1 MQKKDWLNRLSY
13 QKKIERKKVPF
24 SKQVI
29 YCLIINLV
37 MILLAILSIFVLPPE
52 IPLLYGLPEGND
64 QLVKSWAITVPNL
77 VAFILM
83 FINTI
88 FAINTKDEYIR
99 KIIILAGFTA
109 TFFATITVIKIFFL
123 VGNI

>member
-1 MQKKDWLNRLSY
+1 MQKKDWFNKLSY

-24 SKQVI
+24 SKQVV
-29 YCLIINLV
+29 YCLLINLV
-37 MILLAILSIFVLPPE
+37 MILLAALSIFVLPPE

-64 QLVKSWAITVPNL
+64 QLVKSWAITIPNL
-77 VAFILM
+77 TALLLM
-83 FINTI
+83 LINTI
-88 FAINTKDEYIR
+88 FAINTKDEYIK
-99 KIIILAGFTA
+99 KIIVLAGFTA

>member
-1 MQKKDWLNRLSY
+1 MQKKDWLNKLSY

-24 SKQVI
+24 SKQII
-29 YCLIINLV
+29 YCLLINLV
-37 MILLAILSIFVLPPE
+37 MILLATLSIFVLPPE
-52 IPLLYGLPEGND
+52 IPLLYGLPEGSD
-64 QLVKSWAITVPNL
+64 QLVKSWAITIPNL

-88 FAINTKDEYIR
+88 FAINTKDEYLK

>member
-1 MQKKDWLNRLSY
+1 MQKKDWLNKFPY

-24 SKQVI
+24 SRQVI
-29 YCLIINLV
+29 CCLLINLV
-37 MILLAILSIFVLPPE
+37 MILLATLSIFVLPPE
-52 IPLLYGLPEGND
+52 IPLLYGLAEGND
-64 QLVKSWAITVPNL
+64 QLVKNWAITIPNL

-83 FINTI
+83 LINTM
-88 FAINTKDEYIR
+88 FAINTKDEYIK

>member
-1 MQKKDWLNRLSY
+1 MEKKDWLNKFSY

-29 YCLIINLV
+29 CCLLINLV
-37 MILLAILSIFVLPPE
+37 MILLATLSIFVLPPE

-64 QLVKSWAITVPNL
+64 QLVKSWAITIPNL
-77 VAFILM
+77 IAFILM

-88 FAINTKDEYIR
+88 FAINTKDEYIK

-109 TFFATITVIKIFFL
+109 TFFATITVIKIVFL

>member
-1 MQKKDWLNRLSY
+1 MQKKDWLNKFSY

-29 YCLIINLV
+29 CCLLINLV
-37 MILLAILSIFVLPPE
+37 MILLATLSIFVLPPE

-88 FAINTKDEYIR
+88 FAINTKDEYLK

-109 TFFATITVIKIFFL
+109 TFFATITVIKIVFL

>member
-1 MQKKDWLNRLSY
+1 MQKKDWLNKLSY
-13 QKKIERKKVPF
+13 QKKIEGKKVPF

-29 YCLIINLV
+29 CCLLINLV
-37 MILLAILSIFVLPPE
+37 MILLATLSIFVLPPE

-64 QLVKSWAITVPNL
+64 QLVKNWAIIIPNL

-88 FAINTKDEYIR
+88 FAINTKDEYIK
-99 KIIILAGFTA
+99 KIIVLAGFTA